1 MSKKVKIGVF
11 GAYRGKTMINFCAYY
26 PEAELVAICDK
37 YEPALEECKEIV
49 KEHCAN
55 VTMYTEFDKFIEHD
69 MDAVVL
75 ANYAN
80 EHAPFAIRCLEKGMH
95 VISEVLPC
103 QNLAEGVKLVE
114 AVEKSGKIY
123 AYAENYCYF
132 PATAEMRKLYRDGRI
147 GKFTY
152 GEGEYVHNCG
162 PIWPAITYGDKNHWR
177 NNMISTFYCTH
188 SIGPIIHITG
198 NRPKSVVG
206 FELPICERMAS
217 LGKKSGEAALEMIT
231 FEDGSV
237 YKSLHGDLC
246 KDNIW
251 YSIYGEYGNIESE
264 RNGEGVGKVIFCDKG
279 EFSFYNPET
288 EKNETSEKILGHGGS
303 DYYTMHYFIQKILH
317 GDPEKNSIDVYEAM
331 DMFLPGLMAYKSIL
345 NGNVSMEVPDFR
357 KKEDRDKY
365 RNDTACSDRKAAGDM
380 YVPPYSKGEP
390 DIPDEVYEK
399 VRETWLKEKNRAY

>member
-1 MSKKVKIGVF
+1 MKKVKIGVF

-37 YEPALEECKEIV
+37 FEPALSECKELIE
-49 KEHCAN
+49 KHCAN
-55 VTMYTEFDKFIEHD
+55 VTMYTQFDKFIEHD

-103 QNLAEGVKLVE
+103 QNLAEGVQLVE
-114 AVEKSGKIY
+114 AVQKSGKVY

-132 PATAEMRKLYRDGRI
+132 PATAEMRKLYRAGRI

-152 GEGEYVHNCG
+152 GEGEYVHDCST
-162 PIWPAITYGDKNHWR
+162 IWPAITYGEKDHWR

-188 SIGPIIHITG
+188 SIGPVIHITG

-206 FELPICERMAS
+206 FELPICERMAK
-217 LGKKSGEAALEMIT
+217 LGKKSGEAALELIT
-231 FEDGSV
+231 FEDGSI

-251 YSIYGEYGNIESE
+251 YSIYGEHGNIESE
-264 RNGEGVGKVIFCDKG
+264 RNGEGVGKVIFCDNG

-288 EKNETSEKILGHGGS
+288 EKNETTEKILGHGGS

-331 DMFLPGLMAYKSIL
+331 DMFLPGLVAFKSIIQ
-345 NGNVSMEVPDFR
+345 GNVGLEVPDFR

-365 RNDTACSDRKAAGDM
+365 RNDTSCSDKKVAQDM
-380 YVPPYSKGEP
+380 YVPPFSKGEP
-390 DIPDEVYEK
+390 EIPDSVYEN
-399 VRETWLKEKNRAY
+399 VRKIWLKDKNKAY